1 MESIVMETKGLSKK
15 YRQTLALDNVSL
27 KLEKGKIYGFI
38 GQNGAGKTTLIR
50 MITGLAF
57 PTSGEL
63 KLWGKTGDKELQEQR
78 KRIGSLIE
86 GPALYPYMTA
96 RQNMEVQRIQRGIP
110 DKSIIDKTL
119 ELVGLS
125 DTGRKKVRNF
135 SLGMKQRLGI
145 GVALLNTPE
154 FLILDEPINGL
165 DPAGIVDVRNLIKK
179 LNKEYGMTI
188 LISSHILEELYN
200 TATDFIIINKGRI
213 LEELSEAELN
223 AKCKQHIEI
232 RTMDTQKAI
241 MVLEQKLH
249 TDNFKIMPD
258 NTIQLYDY
266 LDELETVA
274 GALAE
279 EKVLVIGLNVTGD
292 TLEQYFLNKIGGAS
306 ND

>member
-1 MESIVMETKGLSKK
+1 METIVMETKGLTKK
-15 YRQTLALDNVSL
+15 YRQTLALDNVDL

-57 PTSGEL
+57 PTGGEL

-96 RQNMEVQRIQRGIP
+96 YQNMEVQRIQRGIP
-110 DKSIIDKTL
+110 DKSVIEKTL
-119 ELVGLS
+119 KLVGLT
-125 DTGRKKVRNF
+125 DTGKKKVRNF
-135 SLGMKQRLGI
+135 SMGMKQRLGI
-145 GVALLNTPE
+145 AAALLNTPE

-200 TATDFIIINKGRI
+200 TATDFIIIDKGRI
-213 LEELSEAELN
+213 IEELSEAELN
-223 AKCKQHIEI
+223 EKCKQHIEI
-232 RTMDTQKAI
+232 KTMDPRKAI
-241 MVLEQKLH
+241 MVLEQSLH
-249 TDNFKIMPD
+249 TDKFKIMPD
-258 NTIQLYDY
+258 DTIQLYDY
-266 LDELETVA
+266 LDDLEKVA
-274 GALAE
+274 SAMAE
-279 EKVLVIGLNVTGD
+279 EKIIVTGLTVTGD
-292 TLEQYFLNKIGGAS
+292 TLEEYFLSKIGGAS